1 MGLTGYI
8 TTGLPSGG
16 GVVWQTLGTRKK
28 GGNMEPLS
36 LAQTHELLDI
46 VEARDWD
53 ALEELIA
60 VH

>member
-1 MGLTGYI
+1 
-8 TTGLPSGG
+8 
-16 GVVWQTLGTRKK
+16 
-28 GGNMEPLS
+28 MEPLS